1 MTNEQKIVESLIAD
15 CKGIVEY
22 HLKGKRLP
30 LNGKQIIRR
39 TLYCRL
45 ERLTFAGF
53 GDRVPIIITGENR
66 VS

>member
-22 HLKGKRLP
+22 HLTGKRLS